1 MLVGNKK
8 DKENRE
14 VPYNLAAKYAMEHN
28 FGLME
33 VSAKLGHGV
42 KEAFNRL
49 IAEVYRSM
57 EDEITET
64 NSPNDHQFQRSDV
77 NSGSLILDPT
87 NHYKFN
93 GNGTRSQSGLSLDSQ
108 PIKKKKK
115 CCNSN

>member
-49 IAEVYRSM
+49 VAEVYRSM
-57 EDEITET
+57 QDEIIEDNGQET
-64 NSPNDHQFQRSDV
+64 HLHQRSL
-77 NSGSLILDPT
+77 NSGSLILDPA
-87 NHYKFN
+87 NHYKFA
-93 GNGTRSQSGLSLDSQ
+93 GTGSQSNFSVDTQ
-108 PIKKKKK
+108 PTKKKNK
-115 CCNSN
+115 CCKSN